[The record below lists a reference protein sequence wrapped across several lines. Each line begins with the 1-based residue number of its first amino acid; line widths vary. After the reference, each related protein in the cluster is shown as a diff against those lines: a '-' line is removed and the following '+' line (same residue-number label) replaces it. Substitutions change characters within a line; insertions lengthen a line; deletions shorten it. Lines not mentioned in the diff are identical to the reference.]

1 MILTH
6 KGVFMMISDPLRD
19 VFNALDP
26 LGYFCGCRSTRDA
39 FKGIYVSYLLRA
51 FLSFLDV
58 FLNFPLHL

>member
-1 MILTH
+1 
-6 KGVFMMISDPLRD
+6 MMISDPLRD

-26 LGYFCGCRSTRDA
+26 LGYFCGCRSTKDA

>member
-1 MILTH
+1 
-6 KGVFMMISDPLRD
+6 MMISDPLRD